1 LSLLS
6 NTLRSTGGRRIP
18 ETCHDR
24 GAHRGLQ
31 VVGTAPARRL
41 PTRSTDPSYA
51 TSGCAPWIFSVAIHG
66 PAGEATA
73 KFPRCPV
80 NAGAAAGTLCG
91 VTFEEY
97 VAARGQALVRF
108 AALLS
113 GDEHRAEDLVQ
124 DALTKAY
131 LRWAHIR
138 RGDDPDVYLRRL
150 VLNASR
156 SWWRRR
162 RNRELAVVV
171 DADAPGPGEL
181 DAEAAERDALWR
193 LIRALPERQRAVVVL
208 RYYEDLD
215 DDTIARILDC
225 SPVTVRTHAMR
236 ALHRLRDDYKEA
248 ATP

>member
-1 LSLLS
+1 M
-6 NTLRSTGGRRIP
+6 
-18 ETCHDR
+18 
-24 GAHRGLQ
+24 
-31 VVGTAPARRL
+31 
-41 PTRSTDPSYA
+41 
-51 TSGCAPWIFSVAIHG
+51 
-66 PAGEATA
+66 
-73 KFPRCPV
+73 
-80 NAGAAAGTLCG
+80 
-91 VTFEEY
+91 TFEEY

-108 AALLS
+108 AALLT

-162 RNRELAVVV
+162 RNREVVGIV
-171 DADAPGPGEL
+171 DIDAPRLIFVDIDESGAV

-193 LIRALPERQRAVVVL
+193 LIRDLPDQQRAVVVL

-215 DDTIARILDC
+215 DPTIARILDC
-225 SPVTVRTHAMR
+225 SAVTVRTHAMR
-236 ALHRLRDDYKEA
+236 ALHRLRAAYQEA
-248 ATP
+248 TTP